1 MNQNEHISL
10 IDNMSKSSTIEKRFK
25 NIINSSKHFHIVPN
39 ESVCSIVLT
48 FENEFVQI
56 SVRIFDNLF

>member
-1 MNQNEHISL
+1 
-10 IDNMSKSSTIEKRFK
+10 MSKSSTIEKRFK

-39 ESVCSIVLT
+39 ESVCSVVLT